1 MQTEL
6 NERIRL
12 EGAEEAAAKLRGL
25 SAASE
30 RLAKGWGALT
40 QWGSALGGIGGI
52 WAISS
57 AIADTNKLY
66 EAVARVKAVTGQA
79 ASETH
84 AMLSMFDL
92 AGGIGAESAER
103 TILALSR
110 LGSKMSGAG
119 AQAQQTAAHLKRLG
133 IAVKDGPE
141 ANLYQ
146 MADAAKLGKLGINDL
161 IKAFNIPR
169 GQASQMLDMLQ
180 GGSERLKKIKEDTLG
195 GASLVTD
202 AALAQHKQ
210 MLLIRRQLADAWG
223 GLIGTLYK
231 NLLPAVTLV
240 LTEIT
245 NAFKALEPVTSRVGA
260 FLAEHMRIVVGL
272 AKTYLAL
279 MLAAKAANVFAPGP
293 ALGLL
298 GRSKQIGMGAMGLL
312 TPTSIGRKFTPSGGV
327 TRMYTT
333 GLGGTFGEGSV
344 IFRILAS
351 TIGRIGVLGAVIGV
365 LVGAFILLKN
375 NALGIRDALASTF
388 GGIFESIKNSVM
400 NLLAVFA
407 KLFEII
413 KPVLAILGGVLL
425 GALWVVAKALQGI
438 AWVIE
443 RVTEAIAGVV
453 NLVIWAYNKLRSTG
467 LLGLS
472 GLLSG
477 DMAYIDL
484 NDRKRATAAA
494 DARDVKGKEAT
505 IYQDFRGSQFNIENN
520 FPEGVDGGRVAVA
533 FGDEMAALG
542 ERRLDSGLRPLYSY
556 R

>member
-66 EAVARVKAVTGQA
+66 EAVARVKAMTGET

-84 AMLSMFDL
+84 ALFDVFEL
-92 AGGIGAESAER
+92 AGGIGSDAAER

-110 LGSKMSGAG
+110 LGSKMSGSG
-119 AQAQQTAAHLKRLG
+119 AQAQQTAAQLKRMG
-133 IAVKDGPE
+133 ISVQEGPTE
-141 ANLYQ
+141 AIFA
-146 MADAAKLGKLGINDL
+146 MADAAKAGKLNIDGL

-169 GQASQMLDMLQ
+169 GQASQMLEMLQ
-180 GGSERLKKIKEDTLG
+180 QGSGRLKQIREDTLG
-195 GASLVTD
+195 GADLVTD
-202 AALAQHKQ
+202 AALARHKE
-210 MLLIRRQLADAWG
+210 MLQVRRQLADAWG
-223 GLIGTLYK
+223 GFVGTLYK
-231 NLLPAVTLV
+231 QLLPAVTSV

-245 NAFKALEPVTSRVGA
+245 DAFKAIEPVTARVGA
-260 FLAEHMRIVVGL
+260 FLAENMRVVVGL

-293 ALGLL
+293 ALGVL
-298 GRSKQIGMGAMGLL
+298 GRAKQVGMGAMGLL
-312 TPTSIGRKFTPSGGV
+312 TPTSIGRKFTPGGGA

-333 GLGGTFGEGSV
+333 GLGGTFGEGSM
-344 IFRILAS
+344 IFRVLAS
-351 TIGRIGVLGAVIGV
+351 TIGRIGVLGAVLGV
-365 LVGAFILLKN
+365 LAGAFMLLKN
-375 NALGIRDALASTF
+375 NTLGIRDALASTF
-388 GGIFESIKNSVM
+388 GSIFESLKNTVM
-400 NLLAVFA
+400 MLIGVFA

-413 KPVLAILGGVLL
+413 KPILAILGGALL
-425 GALWVVAKALQGI
+425 GALWLVSKVLQAV

-443 RVTEAIAGVV
+443 KVV
-453 NLVIWAYNKLRSTG
+453 MALVGIINAAIWAINKIPGVDIDYVDVDALTG
-467 LLGLS
+467 
-472 GLLSG
+472 
-477 DMAYIDL
+477 
-484 NDRKRATAAA
+484 KKKAAA
-494 DARDVKGKEAT
+494 DAKDVKGKDNT
-505 IYQDFRGSQFNIENN
+505 IVQDFRGSTFNIENN
-520 FPEGVDGGRVAVA
+520 FPEGVDAGRVAVA